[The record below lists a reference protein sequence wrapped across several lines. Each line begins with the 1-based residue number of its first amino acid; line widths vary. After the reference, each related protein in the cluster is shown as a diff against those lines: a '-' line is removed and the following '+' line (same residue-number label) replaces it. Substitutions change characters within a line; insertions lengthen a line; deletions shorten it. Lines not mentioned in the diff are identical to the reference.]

1 MITDRVGIR
10 KIHIENRVVY
20 FNGKPIIFRGVNRHD
35 FSVSLSGLWVMSV
48 HMDAPLKN
56 TEMDKR
62 V

>member
-48 HMDAPLKN
+48 HMDAPLK
-56 TEMDKR
+56 KH
-62 V
+62 